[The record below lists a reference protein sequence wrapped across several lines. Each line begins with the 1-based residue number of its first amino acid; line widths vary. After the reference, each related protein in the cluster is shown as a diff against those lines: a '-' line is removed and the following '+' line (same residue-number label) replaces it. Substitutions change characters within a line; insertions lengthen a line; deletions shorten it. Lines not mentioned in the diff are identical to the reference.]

1 MSPILACT
9 QGTLREKPPR
19 RTTGLPLLSGY
30 AASFGI
36 SRSTDRKNRVLR
48 APATTFIITRSPSR
62 SNGWDGLRFF
72 LGTRSG
78 RLVERAGADHR
89 ACSALLTCSA
99 TAARSTPTLIDY
111 ESGRPD
117 VRIVPGAP
125 LWRYG
130 TMACA
135 SFLVRSLA
143 NCELRLAL
151 PVTQCRDA
159 SSRQERRAARA
170 SVQPVA
176 PGTA

>member
-1 MSPILACT
+1 MQQALEFPAQPSARIGCC
-9 QGTLREKPPR
+9 
-19 RTTGLPLLSGY
+19 
-30 AASFGI
+30 
-36 SRSTDRKNRVLR
+36 

-125 LWRYG
+125 FFPYFTARYP
-130 TMACA
+130 
-135 SFLVRSLA
+135 
-143 NCELRLAL
+143 L
-151 PVTQCRDA
+151 PD
-159 SSRQERRAARA
+159 
-170 SVQPVA
+170 
-176 PGTA
+176 